1 MKIHVNKK
9 QVELIKH
16 GGVVVMPSD
25 TVYGLMCSALQ
36 PEAVSRMYEIKRRDG
51 KPGTIIA
58 ASITQLLDMGFDEEQ
73 LQRAQAFWP
82 DAVSVILSASDSLK
96 YLHMGHGSL
105 AVRIPKPEWLRELLE
120 QTGPLATTS
129 ANFPAEPTVTTI
141 VEAKNIFGKKVN
153 LYVDG
158 GKIEGVK
165 PSKIV
170 RIDESGAVTVLRD

>member
-1 MKIHVNKK
+1 MKIHVSKK

-36 PEAVSRMYEIKRRDG
+36 PEAVARMYEIKRRDG

-58 ASITQLLDMGFDEEQ
+58 ASLPQLVDMGFNEKE
-73 LQRAQAFWP
+73 LQRAKAFWP

-129 ANFPAEPTVTTI
+129 ANFPTEPTVTTI
-141 VEAKNIFGKKVN
+141 EEAQKLFGDTVDI
-153 LYVDG
+153 YVDG
-158 GKIEGVK
+158 RKIEGVK